1 MAMIKRPFVI
11 GNWKMN
17 LTLACG
23 IEFAKLLK
31 DSLHGKDGI
40 MCGVCPPF
48 IFLKEICK
56 ILEDSNVC
64 VAAQN
69 IHSEKYGAYTGEVSA
84 LMIKEVG
91 CTHVLIGHS
100 ERRHIFHEDDFFIN
114 AKIKTA
120 LSVNLK
126 PIFCVGEMLDER
138 EAGRTKD
145 VIRNQL
151 VRGLRDVR
159 ADQLKEIVIAYEP
172 VWAIGTGKT
181 ALPEQA
187 NEVHSFI
194 RNTITNEYDKNLAK
208 SIYILSGGG
217 VKPEN
222 AKELADQ
229 SEIDGLLVG
238 GASILFESFL
248 KIIEVV
254 SKG

>member
-1 MAMIKRPFVI
+1 
-11 GNWKMN
+11 
-17 LTLACG
+17 
-23 IEFAKLLK
+23 
-31 DSLHGKDGI
+31 
-40 MCGVCPPF
+40 
-48 IFLKEICK
+48 
-56 ILEDSNVC
+56 
-64 VAAQN
+64 
-69 IHSEKYGAYTGEVSA
+69 
-84 LMIKEVG
+84 
-91 CTHVLIGHS
+91 
-100 ERRHIFHEDDFFIN
+100 
-114 AKIKTA
+114 
-120 LSVNLK
+120 
-126 PIFCVGEMLDER
+126 MLDER

-187 NEVHSFI
+187 DEVHSFI

-208 SIYILSGGG
+208 SIYILYGGS

-222 AKELADQ
+222 AKELTDQ